1 VTALNADRDVV
12 QHLLVRLAEAV
23 AEAVSCPVG
32 DVWCS
37 FVPASAQRIGVRA
50 TMPQSQC
57 PVVVI
62 RGRVRADERVAAGM
76 EAAARVVAAELKV
89 PFEDV
94 WVQWL
99 DVLPGRAFAG
109 GGLIG

>member
-1 VTALNADRDVV
+1 MTALGADSDVV
-12 QHLLVRLAEAV
+12 ERLLVRLAAGV

-37 FVPASAQRIGVRA
+37 FVPASAQRIGERA
-50 TMPQSQC
+50 AAPEAQC
-57 PVVVI
+57 PIVVI
-62 RGRVRADERVAAGM
+62 RGRVRADERAAAGM
-76 EAAARVVAAELKV
+76 AAAARVVAAELKV

-99 DVLPGRAFAG
+99 EVLPGRAFAG
-109 GGLIG
+109 GGVIG